1 MATSSPYP
9 THPSGP
15 TGGYVF
21 RPTRWWQRKSVR
33 YGALIGLL
41 AVSGLVILALVREQT
56 GTEGFLVGLGLAV
69 LPVPQ
74 RGEGELTSYVRAVVS
89 GLVDRELLRQKQE
102 LLGRLQRTDRADQA
116 TFAAI
121 QRALVDLEQ
130 ERRAL
135 RAD

>member
-1 MATSSPYP
+1 
-9 THPSGP
+9 
-15 TGGYVF
+15 
-21 RPTRWWQRKSVR
+21 VR
-33 YGALIGLL
+33 G
-41 AVSGLVILALVREQT
+41 
-56 GTEGFLVGLGLAV
+56 
-69 LPVPQ
+69 
-74 RGEGELTSYVRAVVS
+74 VVS

-130 ERRAL
+130 DRRAL